1 MSEIGDR
8 VSLWVTGPSLFASLI
23 SERSFLPMKIRT
35 NWGQGC
41 ITKGRSKEEDGN
53 VCGSHHIGTWLCLSP
68 LDDLKLTAYLL
79 VACLFP
85 F

>member
-8 VSLWVTGPSLFASLI
+8 VSLWVTGPSLSASLI
-23 SERSFLPMKIRT
+23 SESSFLPMKIRT
-35 NWGQGC
+35 KWGQGC
-41 ITKGRSKEEDGN
+41 IKGRSKEEGGN
-53 VCGSHHIGTWLCLSP
+53 VCGSRHTGTWLCLSR